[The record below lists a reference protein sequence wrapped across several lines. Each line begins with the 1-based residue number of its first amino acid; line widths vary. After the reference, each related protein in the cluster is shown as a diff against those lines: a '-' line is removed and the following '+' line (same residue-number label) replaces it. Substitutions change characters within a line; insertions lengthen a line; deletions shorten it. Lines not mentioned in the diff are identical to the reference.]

1 MGVIIHPTVKISA
14 LTALKQDHQA
24 PTETPTDGYT
34 IVNGIINGNFKA
46 WNQLLEMTLGVNN
59 IFDTQYYDHLSTLK
73 PLGFYNQGRNVS
85 VGLNIL
91 LGN

>member
-24 PTETPTDGYT
+24 ATETPTDGYT
-34 IVNGIINGNFKA
+34 IVNATINGNFNIWEQA
-46 WNQLLEMTLGVNN
+46 LELTLAINN